1 MKTYV
6 AVLTF
11 SLLYLSLAEDHPSP
25 IASDSSNHLPPD
37 SSNHLPP
44 DSSYHLPPDSSNHL
58 PPDSSNHL
66 PPDSSN
72 HLPPDSSSHLPPA
85 KEENCQC
92 FAILR
97 KLKSKLRNTEKQL
110 ENLKVEVQGN
120 RVAFGASMGNSGP
133 SNVDMTLTYNN
144 VFLNTGA
151 FNPATG
157 IFTAPV
163 KGVYYFSFTGHNKSS
178 KNMQLMKNGERVVF
192 VSNYA
197 AGGRHKRSTNAM
209 TLQLEVG
216 DQVYIQLRPNTRFY
230 DSKSNLGMFNGHLES
245 PV

>member
-25 IASDSSNHLPPD
+25 IASDSS
-37 SSNHLPP
+37 
-44 DSSYHLPPDSSNHL
+44 Y
-58 PPDSSNHL
+58 
-66 PPDSSN
+66 

-133 SNVDMTLTYNN
+133 SNVDMTVTYNN

-216 DQVYIQLRPNTRFY
+216 DQVYIQLRRNRRFH
-230 DSKSNLGMFNGHLES
+230 DKKSNFSTFNGHLLF